1 MAQDTAYRMLLVF
14 TQIHRLHMRFLPERV
29 LTPGEVRLLRNIMR
43 MDSGQGVMVSEL
55 SGVLNVSPSF
65 ITQTVNKLVKQGM
78 VNRSA
83 DPKDRR
89 AVRLRVTEA
98 GKDLVQDIFNEIL
111 ASYGGLVEHLGQEK
125 SDELI
130 TLLNNVYEYFDLA
143 TAGGIKND

>member
-1 MAQDTAYRMLLVF
+1 MAQDSAYRVLLAF
-14 TQIHRLHMRFLPERV
+14 TQIHRLHMKTLPQRG

-65 ITQTVNKLVKQGM
+65 ITQAANKLVKQGM
-78 VNRSA
+78 VDRTA

-111 ASYGGLVEHLGQEK
+111 ASYGGLVEHLGEEK
-125 SDELI
+125 CEELI
-130 TLLNNVYEYFDLA
+130 TLLNKVYEYFDLA
-143 TAGGIKND
+143 TAGGIKK